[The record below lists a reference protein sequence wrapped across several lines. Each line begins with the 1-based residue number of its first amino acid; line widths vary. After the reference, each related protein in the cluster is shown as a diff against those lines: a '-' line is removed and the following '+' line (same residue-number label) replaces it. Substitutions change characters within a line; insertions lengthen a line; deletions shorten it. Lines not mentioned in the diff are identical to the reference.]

1 MTKKTQ
7 AAKKSDKKSDNNTYL
22 SVEIGMTADS
32 WKKAFPKLKKKAEQ
46 AAALAFLKSKKPK
59 AFDQRAFEITLILST
74 DATIKKLNRDY
85 RAKDKATNV
94 LSFPQFDVRNLKK
107 KDMAVFPANAV
118 LPLGDV
124 VMALQTVK
132 REAKEQGKTVEAHTI
147 HLIVHGVLHLLGYDH
162 MNSKDAKNMEKLESD
177 ILEILGYPHPYHET
191 DAKII

>member
-1 MTKKTQ
+1 M
-7 AAKKSDKKSDNNTYL
+7 SDKSTYL
-22 SVEIGMTADS
+22 AIDIGMTTDT

-46 AAALAFLKSKKPK
+46 AAALAFLKAKKPK
-59 AFDQRAFEITLILST
+59 AFENRAFEITLILST
-74 DATIKKLNRDY
+74 DGALKKLNRDY
-85 RAKDKATNV
+85 RDKDKPTNV

-107 KDMAVFPANAV
+107 KDMAVFPADAS

-177 ILEILGYPHPYHET
+177 ILDILGYPHPYHET
-191 DAKII
+191 NAKII